1 MKLKLDENLP
11 LRLQAILRELGHD
24 VHTVQQENLTGAQ
37 DLRIWNSAQND
48 SRLFVTQDMDF
59 SDLRKFMPGTH
70 CGILIVRLHTPS
82 WKRLVKR
89 MTEIFRTEDV
99 SSRPGCFV
107 VVTEAKVRVVRPR
120 KD

>member
-1 MKLKLDENLP
+1 MNLKLDENLP
-11 LRLQAILRELGHD
+11 LRLKAILEGLGHD
-24 VHTVQQENLTGAQ
+24 VHSVQQENLTGAL
-37 DLRIWNSAQND
+37 DLRIWNSAQNE

-70 CGILIVRLHTPS
+70 YGILLVRLHTPS
-82 WKRLVKR
+82 WKRLAKR
-89 MTEIFRTEDV
+89 MTEIFRTENV
-99 SSRPGCFV
+99 SSWPGCFV

>member
-11 LRLQAILRELGHD
+11 LRLKAILKDLGHD
-24 VHTVQQENLTGAQ
+24 VHTVQQENLTGAL
-37 DLRIWNSAQND
+37 DLRIWNSAQKE
-48 SRLFVTQDMDF
+48 SRLFLTQDMDF

-70 CGILIVRLHTPS
+70 HGILLVRLHTLS
-82 WKRLVKR
+82 WNRLVKR
-89 MTEIFRTEDV
+89 MMENFRTEDV
-99 SSRPGCFV
+99 SSWPGCFV

>member
-11 LRLQAILRELGHD
+11 LRLKAILDNLGHD
-24 VHTVQQENLTGAQ
+24 VHTVQQENLTGAL
-37 DLRIWNSAQND
+37 DLRIWNSAQKE

-59 SDLRKFMPGTH
+59 SDLRQFMPGTH
-70 CGILIVRLHTPS
+70 SGVLLVRLHTPS

-89 MTEIFRTEDV
+89 IIEIFQTEDV
-99 SSRPGCFV
+99 SSWPGCFV
-107 VVTEAKVRVVRPR
+107 VVTESKVRVVRPR